1 MSDHRG
7 HPGFLLRTMTDDR
20 TVCRPLPPGQPH
32 RRPSSPLS
40 RDSVHDSRE
49 QNPVIMLM
57 RLGWESRRRA
67 TLGGEAGSAL
77 AERGEA
83 AMPGMKVTVSA
94 AMRARDVSRPQPH
107 HEAAAE
113 QNSPPARPRARAA
126 PRPPGNDAPG
136 QAAAPIPPLAPRHRP
151 TPPGPRPGGAT
162 APERGKVPRPDGA
175 TPPGPGNVPRPDG
188 ATPRG
193 PGNVPRPD
201 GATPPE
207 RGKVPRPD
215 ARTPRP
221 AAAPGREPGQQE
233 PVPGRKAP
241 GARRPGEP
249 RDPRGSVTA
258 KNSERPA
265 KDAGSEPAARGRPA
279 KRKRVRRRRSH
290 GR

>member
-1 MSDHRG
+1 M
-7 HPGFLLRTMTDDR
+7 P
-20 TVCRPLPPGQPH
+20 
-32 RRPSSPLS
+32 
-40 RDSVHDSRE
+40 
-49 QNPVIMLM
+49 
-57 RLGWESRRRA
+57 RLGVA
-67 TLGGEAGSAL
+67 LPCDTGEAGSAL
-77 AERGEA
+77 AERGKA

-126 PRPPGNDAPG
+126 PRPTGNNGPRPAVT
-136 QAAAPIPPLAPRHRP
+136 PIPSPGPRHRP
-151 TPPGPRPGGAT
+151 TPPGPRP
-162 APERGKVPRPDGA
+162 
-175 TPPGPGNVPRPDG
+175 
-188 ATPRG
+188 
-193 PGNVPRPD
+193 D

-207 RGKVPRPD
+207 RGQVPRPD
-215 ARTPRP
+215 GPTPPERGTVPRPDGPTPRERGKVPPPAARTPRP
-221 AAAPGREPGQQE
+221 PAARAREPGQQE
-233 PVPGRKAP
+233 PVPGREIP

-265 KDAGSEPAARGRPA
+265 KDAGGEPAARGRPT

>member
-113 QNSPPARPRARAA
+113 QNSPPARPRVRAA

-162 APERGKVPRPDGA
+162 APERGKVPRPD
-175 TPPGPGNVPRPDG
+175 
-188 ATPRG
+188 
-193 PGNVPRPD
+193 
-201 GATPPE
+201 
-207 RGKVPRPD
+207 

-233 PVPGRKAP
+233 PVPGREAP